1 MNVDILK
8 IASRV
13 ADGVKLEADPRER
26 YRLVRLLDAHI
37 ASTDQ
42 TKRMAGEQGFEPWY
56 AGIKIQCLNQLGD
69 SPTQLAACRTSY
81 AF

>member
-1 MNVDILK
+1 MTKNMLK
-8 IASRV
+8 
-13 ADGVKLEADPRER
+13 ADPRER
-26 YRLVRLLDAHI
+26 YRLVRLLDANI

-69 SPTQLAACRTSY
+69 SPTQLAACRLLETKHPHFS
-81 AF
+81 F